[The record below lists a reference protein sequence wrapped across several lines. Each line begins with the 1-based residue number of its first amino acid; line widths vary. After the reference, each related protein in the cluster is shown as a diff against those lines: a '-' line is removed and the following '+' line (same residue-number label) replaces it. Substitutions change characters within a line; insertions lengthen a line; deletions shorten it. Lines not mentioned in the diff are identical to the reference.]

1 VPAGA
6 EGFRRRTSHKENAA
20 MKKLLCLAVM
30 VAAVGIGGHLVAAD
44 KAKSKIETIME
55 KAHKGGKNSLRN
67 RVLRN
72 EASKE
77 ELATLVELYT
87 ELGKATPPKGS
98 KESWKEKTTA
108 VLEAAKKVK
117 EDPTDKMALAA
128 YNKATT
134 CMACHDVHK
143 EEE

>member
-1 VPAGA
+1 
-6 EGFRRRTSHKENAA
+6 
-20 MKKLLCLAVM
+20 MKKLLCLALA
-30 VAAVGIGGHLVAAD
+30 VAAVGIGSHLVAAD

-87 ELGKATPPKGS
+87 ELSKATPPKGS

-117 EDPTDKMALAA
+117 ADPTDKAALAA

>member
-1 VPAGA
+1 
-6 EGFRRRTSHKENAA
+6 
-20 MKKLLCLAVM
+20 MKKLLCLAVV
-30 VAAVGIGGHLVAAD
+30 VAAVGIAGHLLAAD
-44 KAKSKIETIME
+44 KDKKSKIETIME

-87 ELGKATPPKGS
+87 ELSKATPPKGS

-117 EDPTDKMALAA
+117 ADPTDKAALAA